1 MNLLVLIAFKLIPV
15 ELASGNWKLTRILA
29 ERSFEVVV
37 QIDELAIIEEEDGGM
52 TQELAFCHHRTI
64 EE

>member
-1 MNLLVLIAFKLIPV
+1 LNLPVLIAFKCLPL
-15 ELASGNWKLTRILA
+15 ELTSGYWKLIRIFA

-37 QIDELAIIEEEDGGM
+37 QIDELAIIELENGGI

-64 EE
+64 E